1 MTSCRGDMTLT
12 NQFFMAD
19 KQASFITGNQDKND
33 LLECMSVFTFA
44 KTEECSPT
52 LLLTCKTKKK
62 GGSPRTPRHIKHTG
76 IRNESSH
83 MKEIS

>member
-19 KQASFITGNQDKND
+19 KQASFITGNQDKNG

-52 LLLTCKTKKK
+52 LLLTCKTKKRRK
-62 GGSPRTPRHIKHTG
+62 PTHTETHKAH
-76 IRNESSH
+76 RNT
-83 MKEIS
+83 

>member
-1 MTSCRGDMTLT
+1 MG
-12 NQFFMAD
+12 D
-19 KQASFITGNQDKND
+19 KQASFITGNQDKNG

-62 GGSPRTPRHIKHTG
+62 EEAHAHRDT
-76 IRNESSH
+76 
-83 MKEIS
+83 